1 MPFTSPSPLPPDR
14 VTVAIDGGTTNTRV
28 RLLRGTAVVA
38 EHASHVGA
46 RDVAQG
52 QRDALARAIAEGFKH
67 VIDATGAPR
76 VDRIVA
82 CGMLTS
88 EVGLEGVAHVSVPA
102 GVDELARA
110 ALWRVIPEIIDIPI
124 LLVPGIRTPPTDGP
138 DGWID
143 ADVMRGEECETLG
156 WRHFDAPPDDE
167 SWCCLWPGSH
177 TKLVALGGD
186 GRIQASYTT
195 LAGELIAATSRHTV
209 LAASLPAALPERL
222 DPDVVDEGARI
233 VEAVGLDRTAFLVRI
248 AALGRDWSAEQR
260 AAFWI
265 GAIVGDDVTRLLA
278 HRFLSARPRARIM
291 VGGESALTALYG
303 RLIERRYDGVVRAF
317 KATRSYSALGAALI
331 GERRAALDA

>member
-1 MPFTSPSPLPPDR
+1 MPFTSLLPPDR
-14 VTVAIDGGTTNTRV
+14 LTVAIDGGTTNTRV
-28 RLLRGTAVVA
+28 RLLRGASVIA
-38 EHASHVGA
+38 EHAAAIGA

-52 QRDALARAIAEGFKH
+52 QRDALARAVAEGLKH
-67 VIDATGAPR
+67 VIDATGTPR
-76 VDRIVA
+76 VERIVA

-88 EVGLEGVAHVSVPA
+88 EVGLEPVAHVSAPA
-102 GVDELARA
+102 GIDELARA
-110 ALWRVIPEIIDIPI
+110 ALWRVIPEISDIPI
-124 LLVPGIRTPPTDGP
+124 LLIPGIRTPPTDGP

-167 SWCCLWPGSH
+167 RWCCLWPGSH

-209 LAASLPAALPERL
+209 LAASLPAALPEQL
-222 DPDVVDEGARI
+222 DPDAVDVGARI
-233 VEAVGLDRTAFLVRI
+233 VEGVGLDRAAFLVRI

-278 HRFLSARPRARIM
+278 HRFLNASPRARVM
-291 VGGESALTALYG
+291 VGGESPLGALYG
-303 RLIERRYDGVVRAF
+303 SLLERRYDGAVRRF
-317 KATRSYSALGAALI
+317 EATRYYSALGAALI
-331 GERRAALDA
+331 GERRTALDT